1 MFNLGQGVRHTPQTL
16 VTAPHHLGSR
26 KNMSHRTIHHF
37 TTNSGHTLL
46 LSRHCNR
53 AHSCINNSNKSIHA
67 QNSKGGFTT
76 SVISEI
82 QVGSRGE
89 EKSGINKEAQTSL
102 QLFAIFKGKSRP
114 SDSSEA
120 SKAPIVL
127 DAATCTRLSLSI
139 VFGKIARGEMKW
151 FLVRHWR
158 RRKWLRGKNTS
169 GIRQYGYGGGYKQPG
184 LMTLASHKCHNAAT
198 KVEKFQSHSGHIPAP
213 GICKGA
219 DTRYTPIH

>member
-1 MFNLGQGVRHTPQTL
+1 
-16 VTAPHHLGSR
+16 
-26 KNMSHRTIHHF
+26 
-37 TTNSGHTLL
+37 
-46 LSRHCNR
+46 
-53 AHSCINNSNKSIHA
+53 
-67 QNSKGGFTT
+67 
-76 SVISEI
+76 
-82 QVGSRGE
+82 
-89 EKSGINKEAQTSL
+89 
-102 QLFAIFKGKSRP
+102 
-114 SDSSEA
+114 
-120 SKAPIVL
+120 
-127 DAATCTRLSLSI
+127 
-139 VFGKIARGEMKW
+139 MKW